1 MEVRKFEP
9 RTYTELRNWFMQ
21 ARQRKKEWEIK
32 AQTKLAEMEHEMS
45 ASRARF
51 AAIHDEIEA

>member
-1 MEVRKFEP
+1 MITEKQKKKRKRP
-9 RTYTELRNWFMQ
+9 RKVGR
-21 ARQRKKEWEIK
+21 
-32 AQTKLAEMEHEMS
+32 KLAEMEHEMS